1 MIDKKELILEGLCCA
16 NCASKIEGKVGQLD
30 GVKGASI
37 NFFNKTLTIEIS
49 DFNKSENIMLQTRGI
64 IKKIEPHVIVRE
76 KEKIEEQSIIKK
88 DENLK
93 NEIEEFN
100 LKNAVLKLTIG
111 LLFFVVALFWKNSLN
126 IIFYVVSYLI
136 IGKDVLI
143 RAFKNILNR
152 QLFDENFL
160 MTLATLGAFGI
171 KEFPEAVSVMLFYE
185 IGELLQDL
193 AVDKS
198 RKSIKDLLNIKPDYA
213 NLKKDNE
220 IKRVSPYDVN
230 IGDEIVVKAGERIP
244 LDGVIIKGQ
253 SLVDTSALTGEPVPK
268 NVSEGEE
275 ILAGFINT
283 GGVLNIKVTKSFKD
297 SSVSKILEMVENA
310 SSKKAKTEK
319 FITKFAKI
327 YTPVVVVAALLI
339 ALLPPIFLQNQTFN
353 EWIYKALIFLVVSC
367 PCALVIS
374 IPLSFFGGIGAASRR
389 GILVKGG
396 NYLEGLNEVKTF
408 VFDKTGTLTK
418 GVFKVTKIKAYN
430 SFNEEMLLQCAAYGE
445 IFSNHPIAQSI
456 IKEYKGEIDK
466 NLIKNYQEL
475 PGLGVRV
482 KVELNDLL
490 IGNSKLMESEKI
502 VYERYS
508 GMGTVIYV
516 SVDNVFAG
524 YIVVSDE
531 IKEDAKEE
539 MKSLKKLGISKV
551 IMLTGD
557 NKQNAESVGKELNID
572 EVYSELLPEKKVE
585 ILEKIKSEMQ
595 NSKVAFVGDGIND
608 APVLAA
614 SDIGFAMGALGSD
627 AAIEAAD
634 VVLMADE
641 LSKISEAIKLGRST
655 RKIVIQNIILS
666 IGTKLLVLFGAV
678 LGIATIWEGVF
689 ADVGVALLAVLN
701 SLRIIRMRF

>member
-1 MIDKKELILEGLCCA
+1 MINKKELILEGLCCA
-16 NCASKIEGKVGQLD
+16 NCASKIESKINQLD
-30 GVKGASI
+30 GVKDASI

-49 DFNKSENIMLQTRGI
+49 DLKESENIMVQTRGI

-76 KEKIEEQSIIKK
+76 KEIKSENTIRI
-88 DENLK
+88 DEK
-93 NEIEEFN
+93 NTETEKEEF
-100 LKNAVLKLTIG
+100 KFKEEILKLTVG
-111 LLFFVVALFWKNSLN
+111 LLFFVAALFWKSNWD
-126 IIFYVVSYLI
+126 IILYFISYLI
-136 IGKDVLI
+136 IGKDVLLK
-143 RAFKNILNR
+143 ASKNILNG

-171 KEFPEAVSVMLFYE
+171 REFPEAVSVMLFYE

-198 RKSIKDLLNIKPDYA
+198 RKSITDLLNIKPDYA
-213 NLKKDNE
+213 NLKKDNKI
-220 IKRVSPYDVN
+220 IKVSPYDVN
-230 IGDEIVVKAGERIP
+230 IGDEIVVKAGERVP
-244 LDGVIIKGQ
+244 LDGVVIKGQ
-253 SLVDTSALTGEPVPK
+253 SLIDTSALTGESVPK
-268 NVSEGEE
+268 NIYEGEE

-283 GGVLNIKVTKSFKD
+283 GGVLNIRVTKGFKD
-297 SSVSKILEMVENA
+297 SSVSKILDMVENA
-310 SSKKAKTEK
+310 SSKKAKSEQ

-327 YTPVVVVAALLI
+327 YTPVVVISALLI
-339 ALLPPIFLQNQTFN
+339 AFFPPILLQNQNFN
-353 EWIYKALIFLVVSC
+353 DWIYKALIFLVVSC

-396 NYLEGLNEVKTF
+396 NYLEGLNEVNTF

-430 SFNEEMLLQCAAYGE
+430 GFDEETLLKCGAYGE

-466 NLIKNYQEL
+466 ELIKNYQEL
-475 PGLGVRV
+475 PGLGVKV

-490 IGNSKLMESEKI
+490 IGNSKLMDNEKI
-502 VYERYS
+502 IYEKYS
-508 GMGTVIYV
+508 GMGTVVYV
-516 SVDNVFAG
+516 SVDNIFAG

-531 IKEDAKEE
+531 IKEDAKEAIS
-539 MKSLKKLGISKV
+539 SLKSSGISKV
-551 IMLTGD
+551 VMLTGD
-557 NKQNAESVGKELNID
+557 NKHNAEAVGKELNID
-572 EVYSELLPEKKVE
+572 EVYAELLPENKVE
-585 ILEKIKSEMQ
+585 ILEKIKNKMQ
-595 NSKVAFVGDGIND
+595 NGKVAFVGDGIND

-641 LSKISEAIKLGRST
+641 LSKISTAIKLGKNT
-655 RKIVIQNIILS
+655 RKIVIQNIVFS
-666 IGTKLLVLFGAV
+666 IGIKLLVLLGAV
-678 LGIATIWEGVF
+678 FGIATIWEGVF
-689 ADVGVALLAVLN
+689 ADVGVALIAVLN
-701 SLRIIRMRF
+701 SLRIIRMKF